1 MTFAFNPPTIAT
13 VAIRNTS
20 DLFPVHRIYCVGRNY
35 AAHAREMGSD
45 PNREPPFFFCK
56 PADAVWPIAMPVGA
70 GEANATKTT
79 ALQGG
84 RAKDTLLA
92 VADGNTPSLPYPSAT
107 SNLHHEI
114 ELVVAIGTGGRDI
127 SADQAEKHI
136 WGYGVGLDMTR
147 RDLQSRLKEK
157 GQPWELGKAF
167 DASAPISAL
176 LPASVCGHPRSG
188 RIWLSINNQL
198 KQQGDISDMIWSIPE
213 VIQHLSA
220 YFELRSGDL
229 IFTGTPEGVGPV
241 KPGDLISAG
250 VDGLAEISL
259 RIGERLSD
267 A

>member
-1 MTFAFNPPTIAT
+1 
-13 VAIRNTS
+13 
-20 DLFPVHRIYCVGRNY
+20 
-35 AAHAREMGSD
+35 
-45 PNREPPFFFCK
+45 
-56 PADAVWPIAMPVGA
+56 
-70 GEANATKTT
+70 
-79 ALQGG
+79 
-84 RAKDTLLA
+84 
-92 VADGNTPSLPYPSAT
+92 
-107 SNLHHEI
+107 LHHEI

-127 SADQAEKHI
+127 SVAHAEHHI

-176 LPASVCGHPRSG
+176 VPASECGHPRSG

-220 YFELRSGDL
+220 YFELQPGDL

-241 KPGDLISAG
+241 KSGDLISAG
-250 VDGLAEISL
+250 IDGLPGISL

>member
-1 MTFAFNPPTIAT
+1 MTFAFTPPTIAT

-35 AAHAREMGSD
+35 AAHAREMGAD
-45 PNREPPFFFCK
+45 PSREPPFFFCK
-56 PADAVWPIAMPVGA
+56 PADAVWPITTPVGD
-70 GEANATKTT
+70 G
-79 ALQGG
+79 
-84 RAKDTLLA
+84 DTL
-92 VADGNTPSLPYPSAT
+92 SLPYPSAT

-176 LPASVCGHPRSG
+176 VPASECGHPRSG

-213 VIQHLSA
+213 IIQHLSA
-220 YFELRSGDL
+220 YFELQPGDL

-241 KPGDLISAG
+241 KPDDAITAGIDGIS
-250 VDGLAEISL
+250 EIAL
-259 RIGERLSD
+259 RIAGR
-267 A
+267 